1 MKKRKYIFVTGGVMS
16 GVGKGIAASS
26 IALILKARGLQVTAL
41 KIDPYINVDA
51 GTMNPTEHGEVFVL
65 NDGDETDQDMGNY
78 ERFLDTTLSRVN
90 YLTTGR
96 VYLEVIRKERNLEYK
111 GKNVEVVPDVPLEV
125 IGRIEKAAENADA
138 DVTVIEIGGTI
149 GEYQNIIFLEAARML
164 KSKYPDDVAIVMVS
178 YLPMPSKIGEMKTKP
193 TQTAARTLNSVGLQ
207 ADVIIARS
215 EVSLDQKRK
224 DKIALFC
231 NIRPENIIAAP
242 DVESIYDVPINFEK
256 DHLGEILCK
265 VLKIN
270 HKKRVTNL
278 SKWSDFVSK
287 VKKPRGKVSIAI
299 IGKYFNSGDFVVS
312 DVYISVIEALKFS
325 AFTLGRKP
333 VITYLNSKDFETGE
347 TGKTGVAGKT
357 GTAGKLKLSELDK
370 YDGVLVPGG
379 FGATGVEGKIKAIEY
394 VRKHKI
400 PYFGLCYG
408 MQLAVV
414 EFARN
419 VLKWKDAHT
428 TEVDSKSTH
437 PVIDIMPEQKDNLA
451 ESKYGA
457 TMRLGAYPC
466 VLKKG
471 TIASKAYSLAGAKI
485 AGAKIG
491 KNGGK
496 IISERHR
503 HRYEV
508 NPDFIEEIEKA
519 GLVFS
524 GISPDRRLMEIAE
537 LPRNIHPFFLGV
549 QFHPEFLARP
559 LSPHPLFTAFVK
571 AAIEKGKGK

>member
-1 MKKRKYIFVTGGVMS
+1 MS
-16 GVGKGIAASS
+16 GVGKGIASSS
-26 IALILKARGLQVTAL
+26 IALILKARGLKVTAL

-90 YLTTGR
+90 YMTTGR

-164 KSKYPDDVAIVMVS
+164 KSKCPDDVAIVMVS

-193 TQTAARTLNSVGLQ
+193 TQTAARALNSVGLQ
-207 ADVIIARS
+207 ADIIIARS

-231 NIRPENIIAAP
+231 NVRPENVISAP

-256 DHLGEILCK
+256 DHLGVSLCT
-265 VLKIN
+265 VLHIN
-270 HKKRVTNL
+270 HTKLATKNGPTNL
-278 SKWSDFVSK
+278 SAWANFVGK
-287 VKKPRGKVSIAI
+287 VKKPKGTVSIAI
-299 IGKYFNSGDFVVS
+299 VGKYFDSGSFVVS
-312 DVYISVIEALKFS
+312 DVYISIIEALKFS

-333 VITYLNSKDFETGE
+333 VITYLNSKDFEPGKSGE
-347 TGKTGVAGKT
+347 PS
-357 GTAGKLKLSELDK
+357 KLKLSQLSS
-370 YDGVLVPGG
+370 YDGILVPGG
-379 FGATGVEGKIKAIEY
+379 FGATGVEGKIKVIEY
-394 VRKHKI
+394 ARKNKI
-400 PYFGLCYG
+400 PFFGICYG
-408 MQLAVV
+408 MQLAVI
-414 EFARN
+414 EFSRN
-419 VLKWKDAHT
+419 VLGWKDAHT
-428 TEVDSKSTH
+428 SEVDPKTSH
-437 PVIDIMPEQKDNLA
+437 PVIDIMHDQKTKLA
-451 ESKYGA
+451 EGNYGA

-466 VLKKG
+466 DLKKG
-471 TIASKAYSLAGAKI
+471 TVAAQAYRAAQ
-485 AGAKIG
+485 
-491 KNGGK
+491 
-496 IISERHR
+496 ISERHR

-508 NPDFIEEIEKA
+508 NGEFISDIEKA

-524 GISPDRRLMEIAE
+524 GTSPDGRLMEIAE
-537 LPRNIHPFFLGV
+537 LPRNVHPFFLGA

-559 LSPHPLFTAFVK
+559 LSPHPLFSEFIK
-571 AAIEKGKGK
+571 AAIKRSVKTN